1 MVFSDPHRVDIGPGL
16 RIIGMVIGQIGIY
29 IGAIATIEKKSYSDP
44 DNLIE
49 SGIYSK
55 PRNPIYL
62 GIILIHIGMPLSFG
76 SMVS

>member
-49 SGIYSK
+49 SGIYS
-55 PRNPIYL
+55 
-62 GIILIHIGMPLSFG
+62 
-76 SMVS
+76 